1 MHAIP
6 TYIALAALLIA
17 STAFV
22 KAEPAAGLE
31 ESEQPV
37 RRFTID
43 FRPAQ
48 EAWAWLRGRGRR
60 AVRREMDA
68 TSHYLQR
75 IRDLAD
81 DVLRGSM
88 SPREAH
94 GALMYSRYPSLRTRC
109 ACAEQLRAYLY
120 ADVARV
126 WVDDEWPARLAAYR
140 AAGSAAG

>member
-22 KAEPAAGLE
+22 KVEPAVGPDGPDR
-31 ESEQPV
+31 PV

-48 EAWAWLRGRGRR
+48 DAWAWLRGRGRR
-60 AVRREMDA
+60 AIRRELDA
-68 TSHYLQR
+68 TAHYLHR

-81 DVLRGSM
+81 DVLRGTM
-88 SPREAH
+88 SPGEAH

-140 AAGSAAG
+140 AAGGAAG